1 MNLPMRPLKT
11 NLCLLHI
18 KIPKSFL
25 LPRLPVGALPTLLSE
40 GIKRFGL
47 STFDTEVQL
56 CGLAFILQKDGDIIS
71 YVIGAI
77 SARNIF

>member
-1 MNLPMRPLKT
+1 MNLPTRPLET
-11 NLCLLHI
+11 NLHLLHI
-18 KIPKSFL
+18 KILKSLL

-56 CGLAFILQKDGDIIS
+56 CGLAFILQKMGDYLIYKRS
-71 YVIGAI
+71 
-77 SARNIF
+77 